1 MVSGLLFS
9 CCNGDEETP
18 AVSERID
25 CQGGLPMMKVAKT
38 RVLFGIKQGNWYYR
52 RSFSFRI
59 F

>member
-1 MVSGLLFS
+1 MASG
-9 CCNGDEETP
+9 GETRT
-18 AVSERID
+18 VIGHVD
-25 CQGGLPMMKVAKT
+25 CQGGLPMMKVAKM